1 MASFTILSNDV
12 VIPPLG
18 QVQLINKTKPICE
31 IPINELDEHYAYTR
45 GIVDIS
51 KFKEYL
57 HSLPEDAWETEGQ
70 KDNVAVKR
78 PAHDNWGIKKIVF
91 VFCDDFLLKVFE
103 LPYARQPEWKSLLS
117 PIYNAIGID
126 ENKIV
131 RSLLAAMPPNINIPI
146 HHDTGYWVKHTHR
159 LHVAIETGDGVNFYI
174 GPNNDNMRKYS
185 FDEGRIVELNNQA
198 KHAVTNNMNKYRIH
212 LIFDY
217 VDDHPIN
224 RYQLDSKDKIN
235 QTRRT
240 IDLVRDEGT
249 RKSPTFIIIGAQ
261 KCGTTSLYEYL
272 CQHTLILRG
281 KRRETHYFDWRWDK
295 SILNDDWKGHH
306 EKYMEYFDSQSLYKY
321 PSLITGES
329 TPSYLLHSDI
339 VIPRILMI
347 CPWVKIL
354 VMLRNPIDRAYSQ
367 YQMCIDPTGT
377 PEQLQVRGM
386 SSYCN
391 KSFDDIIQSEID
403 ELHHL
408 GITPDSSYDT
418 FKNNF
423 LISRPLTHGGHSLI
437 ARGLYA
443 IQLEPWLKVL
453 DKNIMI
459 MTIKDI
465 TKNKNSNN
473 NDNIQKNIEKVLS
486 FIGIPPHDIDDLEPK
501 NTRNYEPMSETTRRR
516 LEQFYEPYNQRLWKL
531 LNRNIDW

>member
-1 MASFTILSNDV
+1 MASFVPISNEI
-12 VIPPLG
+12 VIPPDGIVNLCDKKIP
-18 QVQLINKTKPICE
+18 VCE
-31 IPINELDEHYAYTR
+31 VHNDHLHDHYAYTR
-45 GIVDIS
+45 GIVDITA
-51 KFKEYL
+51 FKKYL
-57 HSLPEDAWETEGQ
+57 NSLPEDAWETEGQ

-103 LPYARQPEWKSLLS
+103 LPYARQPEWKKLLR
-117 PIYNAIGID
+117 PIYDAIGID
-126 ENKIV
+126 ETKVV
-131 RSLLAAMPPNINIPI
+131 RSLLAAMPPGVNIPV

-159 LHVAIETGDGVNFYI
+159 LHVAIETGEGVNFYV
-174 GPNNDNMRKYS
+174 GPNEANMRKYS

-198 KHAVTNNMNKYRIH
+198 KHAVTNGMNRYRIH

-217 VDDHPIN
+217 VEDHPIN

-240 IDLVRDEGT
+240 IDLVRDQGT

-295 SILNDDWKGHH
+295 SVKHDDWNAHH
-306 EKYMEYFDSQSLYKY
+306 EKYMEYFDAQSLYKY

-339 VIPRILMI
+339 VIPRILNI

-354 VMLRNPIDRAYSQ
+354 VMLRNPVDRAYSH

-386 SSYCN
+386 SSYVN
-391 KSFDDIIQSEID
+391 KTFEEVIEAEIN
-403 ELHHL
+403 ELERL
-408 GITPDSSYDT
+408 GINAESSHDD
-418 FKNNF
+418 FKNKF
-423 LISRPLTHGGHSLI
+423 LVSRPLTHGGHSLI

-443 IQLEPWLKVL
+443 IQLEPWLQAL
-453 DKNIMI
+453 GQNIMI
-459 MTIKDI
+459 MSIKELSKGKSKDNKDI
-465 TKNKNSNN
+465 QRNVEN
-473 NDNIQKNIEKVLS
+473 VLS
-486 FIGIPPHDIDDLEPK
+486 FIGIPPHDIEDLEPK
-501 NTRNYEPMSETTRRR
+501 NSRNYEGMSDECRQR
-516 LEQFYEPYNQRLWKL
+516 LIAFYEPYNLRLWKL
-531 LNRNIDW
+531 LNGQIDW